1 VLYLWLARAV
11 CATAAVRYSASH
23 VSLGACATQ
32 GVTSRGWHVQG
43 LANGMG
49 SVALSLWVS
58 RLRRRARHTACR
70 ARRSASER
78 GMPFKYIFYP
88 CWEAGVC
95 QAFPTRREGSVRN
108 AQAAPVDRVGDARA
122 VARGWGGVNAV
133 HAAHVQALRGV
144 CGGGRQVLK
153 TVGLCVCM
161 GGGGV
166 LHCFVPLARGAHM
179 CQVTHRLGALLTTYP
194 PPPPPHAHAPYARQR
209 GHQHTRAPT
218 PRTQGRA
225 STHRATPQHAH
236 NPHARA
242 HTRTLYHTIHAR
254 AHTPCYTTTHTMP
267 LSHTWAH
274 ARTHAH
280 KQMDARVFSGSKPL
294 NKQERVV
301 TTGAWQ

>member
-1 VLYLWLARAV
+1 
-11 CATAAVRYSASH
+11 
-23 VSLGACATQ
+23 
-32 GVTSRGWHVQG
+32 
-43 LANGMG
+43 MG

-166 LHCFVPLARGAHM
+166 LHCFVPRPCKGRPHVSSDAPTGRAPH
-179 CQVTHRLGALLTTYP
+179 HIP
-194 PPPPPHAHAPYARQR
+194 PPTTT
-209 GHQHTRAPT
+209 TRTCAVRTPT
-218 PRTQGRA
+218 RA
-225 STHRATPQHAH
+225 STH
-236 NPHARA
+236 
-242 HTRTLYHTIHAR
+242 TRTHPTHPGAR
-254 AHTPCYTTTHTMP
+254 EHTPSYTTTCTQPTRACTHTYTVP
-267 LSHTWAH
+267 HHTRSCTHTVLYHHTHH
-274 ARTHAH
+274 ASVTHMGTRTHARS
-280 KQMDARVFSGSKPL
+280 QANGR
-294 NKQERVV
+294 
-301 TTGAWQ
+301 TGVQWEQTAE